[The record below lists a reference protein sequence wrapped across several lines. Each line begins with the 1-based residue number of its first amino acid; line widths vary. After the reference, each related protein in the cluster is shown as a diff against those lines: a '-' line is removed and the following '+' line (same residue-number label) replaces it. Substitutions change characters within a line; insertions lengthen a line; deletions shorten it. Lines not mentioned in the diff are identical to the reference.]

1 MTSRDEIWENA
12 LEQLQDKLEKMED
25 EKDKEGEPNE

>member
-1 MTSRDEIWENA
+1 MTSRDDIWENA

-25 EKDKEGEPNE
+25 EKDKEGELNE